1 MSAGNAGTYTKIGR
15 TVTIAI
21 YSYIVQTSG
30 TITGYNVSLP
40 FAAGNYPSSGMGI
53 EFGHSGHGQK
63 LQVNHNASTMNI
75 TKYDGSSPMQN
86 AYFQIG
92 ITYQTA

>member
-1 MSAGNAGTYTKIGR
+1 MKAGTYTKVGR
-15 TVTIAI
+15 IVTISI

-53 EFGHSGHGQK
+53 EFGHTGHGQK

-75 TKYDGSSPMQN
+75 TKYDGTSPIGS
-86 AYFQIG
+86 AYFHIG
-92 ITYQTA
+92 ITYHAA